1 MSRNPYKPARIEN
14 VKSSIGR
21 LVKERCVPNDFFI
34 YIYREALTA
43 KITQKRAI
51 LSILESV
58 MDACAKDESD
68 KIEKDYAIQQ
78 VHQRFGELK
87 KQSQHLIQMIRE

>member
-1 MSRNPYKPARIEN
+1 
-14 VKSSIGR
+14 
-21 LVKERCVPNDFFI
+21 
-34 YIYREALTA
+34 
-43 KITQKRAI
+43 
-51 LSILESV
+51 